1 MTGHRIRCFRN
12 FVPDPVRFWI
22 MIVISLIYLLSG
34 AAHMASMSYQVNGL
48 SLLQEDTIMIGYM
61 AFIGMNVSFPMLF
74 RLRFRFTTRSILL
87 VSTVVIICCHVAIL
101 ETANVWILCI
111 INFIA
116 GFFRMLAVFEAMV
129 CIQLILTPTRNYAV
143 FYSSFHRLLLI
154 SFTLIPCTICI
165 ILSSYCCFLLSW
177 W

>member
-116 GFFRMLAVFEAMV
+116 GFFGMLAVFEAMV

-143 FYSSFHRLLLI
+143 FYSVVFL
-154 SFTLIPCTICI
+154 TVQG
-165 ILSSYCCFLLSW
+165 SSQLFSPIVA
-177 W
+177 

>member
-61 AFIGMNVSFPMLF
+61 AFIGMNVSFPMLSGYASGLPPVPYCLS
-74 RLRFRFTTRSILL
+74 LRWS
-87 VSTVVIICCHVAIL
+87 SSVV
-101 ETANVWILCI
+101 
-111 INFIA
+111 
-116 GFFRMLAVFEAMV
+116 M
-129 CIQLILTPTRNYAV
+129 
-143 FYSSFHRLLLI
+143 
-154 SFTLIPCTICI
+154 
-165 ILSSYCCFLLSW
+165 
-177 W
+177 